1 MSMTVQRRKETRF
14 PSVIMHKVAD
24 VRGGVSVQTKELG
37 GKYLL
42 EGTVLSAPIDG
53 ICHVVKVAK
62 INEDVAA
69 SGVAIKV
76 EKGHHFVVGDILC
89 AKLGNKATTI
99 TAIDA
104 SDKSVDTLTIKAA
117 LGELKKGAFVFL
129 AEKESADTKS
139 ALKYAP
145 FAINGTTKPVVAGD
159 NLDTDAWLIA
169 VTKGNDLPTEIEQA
183 LKGVINY

>member
-1 MSMTVQRRKETRF
+1 MTVQRRKETRF

-42 EGTVLSAPIDG
+42 EGTVLSAPIEG

-62 INEDVAA
+62 ITN
-69 SGVAIKV
+69 GVAIKV

-104 SDKSVDTLTIKAA
+104 SDKSVDTLAIKAA